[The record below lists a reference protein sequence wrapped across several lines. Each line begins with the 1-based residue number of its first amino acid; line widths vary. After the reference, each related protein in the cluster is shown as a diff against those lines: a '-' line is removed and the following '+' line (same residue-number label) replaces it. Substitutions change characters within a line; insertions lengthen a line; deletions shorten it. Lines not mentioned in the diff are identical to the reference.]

1 MKRIAFAM
9 ILGASLSGCIIQK
22 GTHIRTGE
30 VLPATKAD
38 QVKIYM
44 TPPAKYKV
52 VGQVTG
58 EGSHA
63 FVSKQALVDAAL
75 VRAKKEAAK
84 LGANGILLQ
93 NVADKA
99 ANSIGMVNMN
109 TTGNLS
115 TGMFV
120 GGGITD
126 KAVTALAIVV
136 EKE

>member
-1 MKRIAFAM
+1 MKKIAFAA
-9 ILGASLSGCIIQK
+9 IIGVALGGCIIQK

-30 VLPATKAD
+30 VLPATNAD
-38 QVKIYM
+38 EVKVYM

-52 VGQVTG
+52 IGQVTG

-75 VRAKKEAAK
+75 ARAKKEAAK

-109 TTGNLS
+109 TTGGIS
-115 TGMFV
+115 TGTFV
-120 GGGITD
+120 GGSITD

-136 EKE
+136 EQE

>member
-1 MKRIAFAM
+1 MKNIAFAFV
-9 ILGASLSGCIIQK
+9 LGTALSGCIIQK

-30 VLPATKAD
+30 VLPATNLD
-38 QVKIYM
+38 QVKVYM
-44 TPPAKYKV
+44 APPAKYKV

-75 VRAKKEAAK
+75 ARAKKEAAK
-84 LGANGILLQ
+84 LGANGVLLQ

-99 ANSIGMVNMN
+99 ANSIGMVNMT

-126 KAVTALAIVV
+126 KTVTALAIVV
-136 EKE
+136 EQE

>member
-1 MKRIAFAM
+1 MKNIALAL
-9 ILGASLSGCIIQK
+9 IIGASFSGCIIQK

-30 VLPATKAD
+30 ALPATNPD

-44 TPPAKYKV
+44 APPAKYKV

-75 VRAKKEAAK
+75 AKAKKEAAK

-99 ANSIGMVNMN
+99 ANSIGMVNM
-109 TTGNLS
+109 TSTGNIS

-126 KAVTALAIVV
+126 KAVTAWAIVV
-136 EKE
+136 EQE